1 MNCDYS
7 TINSFSTIKDKCAF
21 TINNCPY
28 EYINFYSLHYC
39 IMKGSIPFTTAS
51 IILLLFILFFIL
63 SSTSDIF
70 LSSAITKIIET
81 LNINQNIAA
90 VTLLA
95 FGNGAPDVIASLVA
109 SSEQERI
116 PFSISSLIGS
126 GLFITSFVLGLVVY
140 KAKEIS
146 LNSKMFNRNLFL
158 YLISLFHI
166 ILIGIKKNI
175 SIIDSFVFILI
186 YFFNI
191 LFAFIGNIKAKKSQ
205 DNQLINKVQNTIGN
219 INTNLIEIEL
229 EHKSN
234 SIKDFYREY
243 INLPAEE
250 STINKVIIQEI
261 KEDIKKEQQ
270 YFTNNE
276 KAYTEIIN
284 ENMILAKIYFK
295 KQYLYYKETEWGEIS
310 PYWKCF
316 YIFIDLPL
324 TFARELTIPVSEKK
338 KWNKIKF
345 CFLPLCDFIF
355 ISYVFKCKQ
364 KYIII

>member
-7 TINSFSTIKDKCAF
+7 TINSFSSIKEKCSF
-21 TINNCPY
+21 VSNNCPY
-28 EYINFYSLHYC
+28 EYINFYSYHYC
-39 IMKGSIPFTTAS
+39 IMKGSVPLPSVS
-51 IILLLFILFFIL
+51 IIIFLFLLFFIL

-70 LSSAITKIIET
+70 LSSAITKIIEAF
-81 LNINQNIAA
+81 NINQNIAA

-95 FGNGAPDVIASLVA
+95 FGNGAPDVISSLVA
-109 SSEQERI
+109 SSEPEGI
-116 PFSISSLIGS
+116 SFSISSLIGT
-126 GLFITSFVLGLVVY
+126 GLFISSFVLGLIVY

-158 YLISLFHI
+158 YLISLFLI

-175 SIIDSFVFILI
+175 SIIDSIGFILI
-186 YFFNI
+186 YLLNI
-191 LFAFIGNIKAKKSQ
+191 LLSFIDDRKAKKKQ
-205 DNQLINKVQNTIGN
+205 ENKKKDTNGN

-229 EHKSN
+229 ENKSK

-243 INLPAEE
+243 INLPQEE
-250 STINKVIIQEI
+250 STINEVVIQEI

-276 KAYTEIIN
+276 KAYSEIIN
-284 ENMILAKIYFK
+284 ENMMLAKIYFK
-295 KQYLYYKETEWGEIS
+295 KQYLYYKDTEWRDIS
-310 PYWKCF
+310 PYWKFF

-324 TFARELTIPVSEKK
+324 TFVRELTIPVSEKK

-345 CFLPLCDFIF
+345 CFIPLCDFIF
-355 ISYVFKCKQ
+355 ISYVFKCKSN
-364 KYIII
+364 KL